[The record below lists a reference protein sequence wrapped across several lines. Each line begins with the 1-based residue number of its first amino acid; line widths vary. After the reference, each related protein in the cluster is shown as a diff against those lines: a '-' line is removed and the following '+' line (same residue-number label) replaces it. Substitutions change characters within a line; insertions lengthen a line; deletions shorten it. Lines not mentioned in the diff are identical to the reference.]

1 MEELLFMTWRIF
13 ILSIMYLLPVCK
25 SNIKISFA
33 EDTID
38 ALEIHLEM
46 KAKGEKYNL
55 FLMKI
60 QTIHG
65 NNYNNPEQSI

>member
-46 KAKGEKYNL
+46 KANL